1 MLKLGGV
8 WQYALQRWHNHR
20 ANEGGQYQQHNQ
32 RQVVGDPLPCVSVN
46 LFFTVEY
53 DENHTEGIQ
62 GGHERTDQTRNHQID
77 MTIRHGT
84 RKDFVLTEE
93 ARGDQRQC
101 RQRRAAHQEADIHQR
116 NGLTQSAHLEDV
128 LLVMAGQ
135 DHGTG

>member
-8 WQYALQRWHNHR
+8 RQYALQRWHNQC
-20 ANEGGQYQQHNQ
+20 ANEGGEYQQHNQ
-32 RQVVGDPLPCVSVN
+32 RQVMSNPLPCVSVN

-84 RKDFVLTEE
+84 GKDFVLTEE
-93 ARGDQRQC
+93 ARGNQRQC
-101 RQRRAAHQEADIHQR
+101 SQRCAAH
-116 NGLTQSAHLEDV
+116 
-128 LLVMAGQ
+128 
-135 DHGTG
+135 